1 MIDKLGGNSA
11 MYSALRGLNTAMQQ
25 LDQKAGRVAEGNL
38 DADKIVALKVAQQ
51 NLKIQAENV
60 RTAVE
65 TTEQILD
72 ILV

>member
-60 RTAVE
+60 RTVVE